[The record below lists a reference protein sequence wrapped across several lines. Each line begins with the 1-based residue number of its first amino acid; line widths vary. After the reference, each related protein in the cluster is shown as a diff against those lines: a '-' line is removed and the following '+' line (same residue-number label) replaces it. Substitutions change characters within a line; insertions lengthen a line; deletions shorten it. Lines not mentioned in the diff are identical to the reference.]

1 MLLAGAGAM
10 AQSSGQSYFDRGLGD
25 MKNVFVPKG
34 TMSVGASLS
43 YSNFDLGSNKGDY
56 SLLSLINGV
65 QGNLSLTRI
74 SPSIF
79 YFVKNNTA
87 VGLNFGYTY
96 SQLDLDRA
104 SISLGDDLN
113 FDLSNHYYVKQ
124 GFSGQIALRTYIPLF
139 ESKVFAMFTEFRVG
153 GSQSQGKIYSMYGE
167 EKDGFFEDSYSMNIG
182 MYPGL
187 CAFLTNNFSFEI
199 AVSMLECSY
208 SYTQQI
214 HNQVNES
221 ASSNFN
227 ASFKPNL
234 LGLNFAVMYYF
245 PLSKK

>member
-1 MLLAGAGAM
+1 MLLAGASAL
-10 AQSSGQSYFDRGLGD
+10 AQSSAPYFDRGLGD

-34 TMSVGASLS
+34 IMSVGASLS
-43 YSNFDLGSNKGDY
+43 YSKFDLGNNNGDY
-56 SLLSLINGV
+56 SVLSLINGV
-65 QGNLSLTRI
+65 QGDLALTRI
-74 SPSIF
+74 SPSLF

-87 VGLNFGYTY
+87 VGLRFGYSY
-96 SQLDLDRA
+96 SKMDLDRA
-104 SISLGDDLN
+104 SISLGDDMN
-113 FDLSNHYYVKQ
+113 FDLSNHYYINQ

-153 GSQSQGKIYSMYGE
+153 GSQSQGKIYSMYGD
-167 EKDGFFEDSYSMNIG
+167 EKDGVFEDSYSMNIG

-187 CAFLTNNFSFEI
+187 CAFLTNNFSFEV

-214 HNQVNES
+214 RNQVHES
-221 ASSNFN
+221 ASTNFS
-227 ASFKPNL
+227 ASFRPNL
-234 LGLNFAVMYYF
+234 MGLSFAVMYYF